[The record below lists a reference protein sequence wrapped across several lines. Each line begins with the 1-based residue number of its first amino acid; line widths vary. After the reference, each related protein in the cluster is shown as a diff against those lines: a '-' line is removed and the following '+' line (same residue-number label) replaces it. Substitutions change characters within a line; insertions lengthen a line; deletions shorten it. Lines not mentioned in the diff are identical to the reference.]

1 MNLNEV
7 PVHSI
12 LAQAGIHLV
21 QRLVTGCMAGARRA
35 RARNSCQT

>member
-12 LAQAGIHLV
+12 PAQAGIHLV
-21 QRLVTGCMAGARRA
+21 QMKAGAILTVCGE
-35 RARNSCQT
+35 RNH